1 MIEFGVVTS
10 VNYEEG
16 TVNVSIESQ
25 DDHVLEDVSVLQRF
39 TQDHKSLS
47 MPRVK
52 SIVAVLVKNGRAV
65 VIGSIY
71 SKINLSPSTTEKL
84 VLDLADGTK
93 LEYDIENSKLTA
105 QVNGKA
111 EITCT
116 EDFIIKAPNIK
127 FDGKIEVTGKI
138 IAQAEIEATGEITST
153 TDVKTNGVSLL
164 NHKHTGNQGAPTSPP
179 IPGGA

>member
-39 TQDHKSLS
+39 TQDHISLS

-65 VIGSIY
+65 VMGSIY
-71 SKINLSPSTTEKL
+71 SKINLF
-84 VLDLADGTK
+84 V
-93 LEYDIENSKLTA
+93 I
-105 QVNGKA
+105 
-111 EITCT
+111 
-116 EDFIIKAPNIK
+116 
-127 FDGKIEVTGKI
+127 
-138 IAQAEIEATGEITST
+138 
-153 TDVKTNGVSLL
+153 
-164 NHKHTGNQGAPTSPP
+164 
-179 IPGGA
+179 